1 MVKHIFNNDKL
12 DQMKER
18 TTNMFQRCGG
28 SGSPNREFP
37 RERAYEDPSEL
48 KIHTLESTYRDPL
61 PARYNFI
68 NCRQY
73 VSDSNIFMHRDEDWY
88 REPKPTLGSSNVY
101 STSTNF
107 NVFNSRYP
115 TIDVATIETVNVSNS
130 GLSNGLN
137 RFKSF
142 LGVDENVQTAE
153 DPVEPSKFDRFK
165 KMFKRKNAVSIEAP
179 LPAANLTPEDRI
191 VRMKTLFGDKP
202 KPKPEGT
209 PKQPKPLLQMKT
221 LFKKDA
227 SCQTDDVTTMSRFK
241 KIFSFNKTND
251 EEKVDDRQI
260 FSRQSSIPA
269 REEDRT
275 ASRLPLCWTNTV
287 KQVRAS
293 LTRSRVDDVEIPD
306 CTSDLGPTKKKKTV
320 KFGKASS
327 WRWRAAED
335 PRAEPNPLHENF
347 TQVSSNHDN
356 IIY

>member
-1 MVKHIFNNDKL
+1 
-12 DQMKER
+12 
-18 TTNMFQRCGG
+18 MFQRCGG

-88 REPKPTLGSSNVY
+88 REPKPPSGSSNFY
-101 STSTNF
+101 HTSTDF
-107 NVFNSRYP
+107 NVVNSRYP
-115 TIDVATIETVNVSNS
+115 TIDVATIETVNVNVGSSNR
-130 GLSNGLN
+130 LN
-137 RFKSF
+137 KFKTLF
-142 LGVDENVQTAE
+142 GIDQNVQTSE
-153 DPVEPSKFDRFK
+153 DPTEPSKLKRFK
-165 KMFKRKNAVSIEAP
+165 NIFKRKNVVSIEAP
-179 LPAANLTPEDRI
+179 PPVVNLTSEDRI
-191 VRMKTLFGDKP
+191 VRMKTLFGNKP
-202 KPKPEGT
+202 LRPKEEEV
-209 PKQPKPLLQMKT
+209 PKQPKSLLQMKT

-227 SCQTDDVTTMSRFK
+227 SCQTDDVTNKHCFEKIFCFK
-241 KIFSFNKTND
+241 KTNAD

-269 REEDRT
+269 REEDQK
-275 ASRLPLCWTNTV
+275 SRLPLCWQSSV
-287 KQVRAS
+287 KWIRAS

-306 CTSDLGPTKKKKTV
+306 CTSDLGTSKKKKTV

-327 WRWRAAED
+327 WRWRPAQ
-335 PRAEPNPLHENF
+335 EPHTQPASLHENF
-347 TQVSSNHDN
+347 TQVSANHDN